1 MRPPNPITASTP
13 PVLSATSLVIG
24 LALLVLA
31 RFLPVLKIGSIS
43 LVLGPMALWTGL
55 ICVFQGMA
63 MILYAKAGKFRHR
76 DRVLAQINWTGNE
89 AVLDVG
95 TGRGLL
101 LIGAARKLT
110 TGKAM
115 GIDIWSKADLSGNS
129 MEKTLSNVE
138 LEGVSSRVEIRSED
152 ATAMKFPDGTFDVVL
167 SNLCIHNIR
176 SRQGRDQ
183 ACGEIFRV
191 LKPGGRAIISD
202 FKNTADYV
210 KAFQSAQASA
220 SRGSP
225 DFLHTFPPLRVV
237 EVTKK

>member
-176 SRQGRDQ
+176 SRQGRDH

-210 KAFQSAQASA
+210 KGFPVRPSQCLPRQPRFPA
-220 SRGSP
+220 
-225 DFLHTFPPLRVV
+225 HFPPAARR
-237 EVTKK
+237 